1 MRINNEFKFHKIK
14 INNTDVFLVLDEED
28 SRMRLEIPQNEVA
41 LSSPWFTLRDILFAL
56 SNLFSN
62 ADLGELEVYLSTK
75 KRII

>member
-1 MRINNEFKFHKIK
+1 MNLDLHKIK